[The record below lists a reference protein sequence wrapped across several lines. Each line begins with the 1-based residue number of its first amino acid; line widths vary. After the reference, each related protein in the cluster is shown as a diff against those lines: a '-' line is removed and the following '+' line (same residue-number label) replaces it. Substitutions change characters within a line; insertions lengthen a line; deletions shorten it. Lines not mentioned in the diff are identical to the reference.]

1 MKQRLIAFA
10 SLLFV
15 CYGAMAQNRV
25 VSGTIYDKETKEPLM
40 QTTVQLLKTDSSY
53 VAGAASAEDG
63 SFKITVP
70 EDGKY
75 ILRMTNIGYSN
86 VYRNITMA
94 EGKDVALGKINMA
107 TDAVMLKEVVAKGMA
122 QKLVVK
128 EDTFIYNAAAYRTP
142 EGSVVEELVKR
153 LPGAQVG
160 EDGKITINGKQV
172 TRIKVDGK
180 EFMNGDSQTALKNLP
195 TSIIEKVRAYD
206 EKSDMARMTGVDDG
220 EENMILD
227 FGIKPGMNKG
237 FLGNADLAAG
247 THDRYAGRVMAGI
260 MKDNDRLMIMGNAN
274 NTNDRGFG
282 GRGGRGGA
290 GNGLQAN
297 KMVALNY
304 NYEITNKII
313 FDLNGRWNHSDG
325 DNVSKTYSW
334 NTLNKTPSYNIN
346 MSTSQNRNDNFNF
359 GGRLEWHPDTMTTI
373 QVRPSL
379 SFSNGDSHSESDGAE
394 FLKDPYS
401 YDANADLFDQK
412 IMESLY
418 KSHPEDF
425 VNQSSNRNLGNNNS
439 LQFNVNA
446 TLSRKLSSRGNSIT
460 IQGRYG
466 KNDRDNESLSAQNDF
481 LYKEK
486 AYDGSDS
493 LRLTNRYKT
502 NPTNSHNYQVSASY
516 TERLSHYS
524 FLVLRYMYRYTYSDN
539 NQSTYDFSD
548 SSFGYDPSGRKIE
561 LRYNSFDDFLNPYTR
576 LNPLSHYYDSIQSR
590 SSERK
595 NYLHEIEL
603 TWRRTT
609 NNYNLNLGVLFQP
622 QTQHLLSYK
631 MGKNFDV
638 KRSVSNF
645 TPTLDF
651 NYKFNRRKTL
661 RLNYR
666 ARTSQPDMDDMLP
679 ITDDSNPMRI
689 RVGNP
694 ELKPSFTQSA
704 QLRYNNYIQS
714 HFSSVMA
721 FVNYNN
727 TRNSVSNMVTRDE
740 KTGVQTTKPMNINGD
755 WNIMSAIMYNAAI
768 DTMGVWN
775 FNSFTNIRYNN
786 SVNYVNLAKPGTPD
800 DIQKNYTRST
810 SLGENLGISYRNS
823 WLEVELNGNVNY
835 TINKNKLQPN
845 QDRKTW
851 DYQYGTDIT
860 ATAPWGTAFSTSAHM
875 SSRRGFSGDA
885 NTNEF
890 IWNMQFSQSFLNGK
904 PLTVSLQFYDVLNQK
919 SSFTNSVSAS
929 GYTDSWS
936 NGINSYAMLHVIY
949 RFNAF
954 GGKNAR
960 GGRGGFGG
968 PGGMPGPP
976 PGGFG
981 GGGRGGRGG
990 APGGGGFGGGM
1001 PRGGFGG
1008 GGFGGGGRF

>member
-1 MKQRLIAFA
+1 
-10 SLLFV
+10 
-15 CYGAMAQNRV
+15 
-25 VSGTIYDKETKEPLM
+25 M
-40 QTTVQLLKTDSSY
+40 QTTVQLLKTDSTY
-53 VAGAASAEDG
+53 VTGAASAEDG
-63 SFKITVP
+63 TFKITVP

-75 ILRMTNIGYSN
+75 ILRLTNIGYSN
-86 VYRNITMA
+86 VYRNVTMA
-94 EGKDVALGKINMA
+94 EGKDIALGKINMA

-153 LPGAQVG
+153 LPGAQVD
-160 EDGKITINGKQV
+160 ENGKIKINGKEV
-172 TRIKVDGK
+172 TKIKVDGK

-260 MKDNDRLMIMGNAN
+260 MKDNDRLMLMGNAN

-346 MSTSQNRNDNFNF
+346 MSTSQNRNDSFNF

-379 SFSNGDSHSESDGAE
+379 SFSNGDSHSETDKAE
-394 FLKDPYS
+394 FSKDPYS
-401 YDANADLFDQK
+401 FDEYGEDVDLFDKK
-412 IMESLY
+412 IMEAMR

-425 VNQSSNRNLGNNNS
+425 VNQNANKNLSNNNS

-466 KNDRDNESLSAQNDF
+466 KNDRDNESLSAQNTYF
-481 LYKEK
+481 AKEK
-486 AYDGSDS
+486 DVDT
-493 LRLTNRYKT
+493 LRTNRYNT
-502 NPTNSHNYQVSASY
+502 NPTNNNSYQVSASY
-516 TERLSHYS
+516 TERLSQYS
-524 FLVLRYMYRYTYSDN
+524 FLVLRYMYRYNYSDN

-548 SSFGYDPSGRKIE
+548 YEPFGAPT
-561 LRYNSFDDFLNPYTR
+561 LRYGGFDEFLNAPIR
-576 LNPLSHYYDSIQSR
+576 IKPLSDRYDSIQSR

-609 NNYNLNLGVLFQP
+609 NAYNLNLGVLFQP
-622 QTQHLLSYK
+622 QTQHLLSTK

-666 ARTSQPDMDDMLP
+666 ANTSQPDMDDMLP
-679 ITDDSNPMRI
+679 IEDDRDPLNIRI
-689 RVGNP
+689 GNP
-694 ELKPSFTQSA
+694 ELKPSFTQRA

-721 FVNYNN
+721 FVNYSN
-727 TRNSVSNMVTRDE
+727 TRNSVSRVVQRDE
-740 KTGVQTTKPMNINGD
+740 ETGVQRITPMNINGD
-755 WNIMSAIMYNAAI
+755 WNVMSAIMYNAAI

-845 QDRKTW
+845 QDRNTW

-890 IWNMQFSQSFLNGK
+890 IWNMQFSQSFLKGR

-990 APGGGGFGGGM
+990 APGGAPGGGFGGGM

-1008 GGFGGGGRF
+1008 GGFGGGRMF

>member
-394 FLKDPYS
+394 FSKDPYS

-561 LRYNSFDDFLNPYTR
+561 LRYNSFDDFLDPYTR

-638 KRSVSNF
+638 ERSVSNF

-689 RVGNP
+689 RIGNP

-890 IWNMQFSQSFLNGK
+890 IWNMQFSQSFLKGK

-990 APGGGGFGGGM
+990 APGGGFGGGM

>member
-394 FLKDPYS
+394 FSKDPYS

-486 AYDGSDS
+486 AHDGSDS

-561 LRYNSFDDFLNPYTR
+561 LRYNSFDDFLDPYTR

-631 MGKNFDV
+631 MEKNFDV

-890 IWNMQFSQSFLNGK
+890 IWNMQFSQSFLKGK

-990 APGGGGFGGGM
+990 APGGGFGGGM

-1008 GGFGGGGRF
+1008 GGRF

>member
-1 MKQRLIAFA
+1 
-10 SLLFV
+10 
-15 CYGAMAQNRV
+15 
-25 VSGTIYDKETKEPLM
+25 M
-40 QTTVQLLKTDSSY
+40 QTTVQLLKTDSTY
-53 VAGAASAEDG
+53 VTGAASAEDG
-63 SFKITVP
+63 TFKITVP

-75 ILRMTNIGYSN
+75 ILRLTNIGYSN
-86 VYRNITMA
+86 VYRNVTMA
-94 EGKDVALGKINMA
+94 EGKDIALGKINMA

-153 LPGAQVG
+153 LPGAQVD
-160 EDGKITINGKQV
+160 ENGKIKINGKEV
-172 TRIKVDGK
+172 TKIKVDGK

-260 MKDNDRLMIMGNAN
+260 MKDNDRLMLMGNAN

-346 MSTSQNRNDNFNF
+346 MSTSQNRNDSFNF

-379 SFSNGDSHSESDGAE
+379 SFSNGDSHSETDKAE
-394 FLKDPYS
+394 FSKDPYS
-401 YDANADLFDQK
+401 FDEYGEDVDLFDKK
-412 IMESLY
+412 IMEAMR

-425 VNQSSNRNLGNNNS
+425 VNQNANKNLSNNNS

-466 KNDRDNESLSAQNDF
+466 KNDRDNESLSAQNTYF
-481 LYKEK
+481 AKEK
-486 AYDGSDS
+486 DVDT
-493 LRLTNRYKT
+493 LRTNRYNT
-502 NPTNSHNYQVSASY
+502 NPTNNNSYQVSASY
-516 TERLSHYS
+516 TERLSQYS
-524 FLVLRYMYRYTYSDN
+524 FLVLRYMYRYNYSDN

-548 SSFGYDPSGRKIE
+548 YEPFGAPT
-561 LRYNSFDDFLNPYTR
+561 LRYGGFDEFLNAPIR
-576 LNPLSHYYDSIQSR
+576 IKPLSDRYDSIQSR

-638 KRSVSNF
+638 ERSVSNF

-694 ELKPSFTQSA
+694 ELKPSFTQRA

-721 FVNYNN
+721 FVNYSN
-727 TRNSVSNMVTRDE
+727 TRNSVSRVVQRDE
-740 KTGVQTTKPMNINGD
+740 ETGVQRITPMNINGD
-755 WNIMSAIMYNAAI
+755 WNVMSAIMYNAAI

-845 QDRKTW
+845 QDRNTW

-890 IWNMQFSQSFLNGK
+890 IWNMQFSQSFLKGK

-990 APGGGGFGGGM
+990 APGGAPGGGFGGGM

-1008 GGFGGGGRF
+1008 GGFGGGRMF

>member
-1 MKQRLIAFA
+1 
-10 SLLFV
+10 
-15 CYGAMAQNRV
+15 
-25 VSGTIYDKETKEPLM
+25 
-40 QTTVQLLKTDSSY
+40 
-53 VAGAASAEDG
+53 
-63 SFKITVP
+63 
-70 EDGKY
+70 
-75 ILRMTNIGYSN
+75 
-86 VYRNITMA
+86 
-94 EGKDVALGKINMA
+94 
-107 TDAVMLKEVVAKGMA
+107 
-122 QKLVVK
+122 
-128 EDTFIYNAAAYRTP
+128 
-142 EGSVVEELVKR
+142 
-153 LPGAQVG
+153 
-160 EDGKITINGKQV
+160 
-172 TRIKVDGK
+172 
-180 EFMNGDSQTALKNLP
+180 
-195 TSIIEKVRAYD
+195 
-206 EKSDMARMTGVDDG
+206 
-220 EENMILD
+220 
-227 FGIKPGMNKG
+227 
-237 FLGNADLAAG
+237 
-247 THDRYAGRVMAGI
+247 
-260 MKDNDRLMIMGNAN
+260 
-274 NTNDRGFG
+274 
-282 GRGGRGGA
+282 
-290 GNGLQAN
+290 
-297 KMVALNY
+297 
-304 NYEITNKII
+304 
-313 FDLNGRWNHSDG
+313 
-325 DNVSKTYSW
+325 
-334 NTLNKTPSYNIN
+334 
-346 MSTSQNRNDNFNF
+346 
-359 GGRLEWHPDTMTTI
+359 
-373 QVRPSL
+373 
-379 SFSNGDSHSESDGAE
+379 
-394 FLKDPYS
+394 
-401 YDANADLFDQK
+401 
-412 IMESLY
+412 
-418 KSHPEDF
+418 
-425 VNQSSNRNLGNNNS
+425 
-439 LQFNVNA
+439 
-446 TLSRKLSSRGNSIT
+446 
-460 IQGRYG
+460 
-466 KNDRDNESLSAQNDF
+466 
-481 LYKEK
+481 
-486 AYDGSDS
+486 
-493 LRLTNRYKT
+493 
-502 NPTNSHNYQVSASY
+502 
-516 TERLSHYS
+516 
-524 FLVLRYMYRYTYSDN
+524 MYRYTYSDN

-561 LRYNSFDDFLNPYTR
+561 LRYNSFDDFLDPYTR

-609 NNYNLNLGVLFQP
+609 NAYNLNLGVLFQP

-638 KRSVSNF
+638 ERSVSNF

-689 RVGNP
+689 RIGNP

-890 IWNMQFSQSFLNGK
+890 IWNMQFSQSFLKGK

-968 PGGMPGPP
+968 PSGMPGPP

-990 APGGGGFGGGM
+990 APGGGFGGGM

>member
-1 MKQRLIAFA
+1 MKQRLFALA
-10 SLLFV
+10 SLLLV
-15 CYGAMAQNRV
+15 CYGAMAQNSV

-40 QTTVQLLKTDSSY
+40 QTTVQLLKADSSY

-94 EGKDVALGKINMA
+94 DGKDVALGKINMA

-153 LPGAQVG
+153 LPGAQVS

-172 TRIKVDGK
+172 NRIKVDGK

-195 TSIIEKVRAYD
+195 TSIIERVKAYD

-313 FDLNGRWNHSDG
+313 FDLNGRWNHGDG

-346 MSTSQNRNDNFNF
+346 KSTTQNRNDNFNF
-359 GGRLEWHPDTMTTI
+359 GGRFEWHPDTLTTI
-373 QVRPSL
+373 QLRPNL
-379 SFSNGDSHSESDGAE
+379 SYSNRDSHSETEKAE
-394 FLKDPYS
+394 FSKDPYS
-401 YDANADLFDQK
+401 YDEDADLFDKK
-412 IMESLY
+412 IMEGMY
-418 KSHPEDF
+418 KLHPEDF
-425 VNQSSNRNLGNNNS
+425 VNQNANRNLSNNNS
-439 LQFNVNA
+439 FQFNVMG
-446 TLSRKLSSRGNSIT
+446 TFSRKLSSRGNSLT
-460 IQGRYG
+460 IQGRYSKSDG
-466 KNDRDNESLSAQNDF
+466 EDESLSAQKTNYYLF
-481 LYKEK
+481 K
-486 AYDGSDS
+486 ANDGSDS
-493 LRLTNRYKT
+493 LRLTNRYNT
-502 NPTNSHNYQVSASY
+502 NPTNNYNYQVSASY
-516 TERLSHYS
+516 TERLSKYS

-548 SSFGYDPSGRKIE
+548 YDRFGDPT
-561 LRYNSFDDFLNPYTR
+561 LRYGAFDDFLNYPIGIK
-576 LNPLSHYYDSIQSR
+576 PLSERYDSIQSR
-590 SSERK
+590 SSERN
-595 NYLHEIEL
+595 NYLHEVEL

-609 NNYNLNLGVLFQP
+609 NAYNLNLGVLYQP

-638 KRSVSNF
+638 ERSVSNI

-666 ARTSQPDMDDMLP
+666 ANTSQPSMDDMLP
-679 ITDDSNPMRI
+679 ITDDRDPLHIRI
-689 RVGNP
+689 GNP
-694 ELKPSFTQSA
+694 ELKPSFTQRA
-704 QLRYNNYIQS
+704 TLRYNNYIQS

-721 FVNYNN
+721 FVNYSN
-727 TRNSVSNMVTRDE
+727 TSNSVSSVVTRDE
-740 KTGVQTTKPMNINGD
+740 KTGVQTTKPMNIDGD
-755 WNIMSAIMYNAAI
+755 WNINGALMYNAAI

-775 FNSFTNIRYNN
+775 FNSFANVRYNN
-786 SVNYVNLAKPGTPD
+786 NVNYVNLKMSSDEA
-800 DIQKNYTRST
+800 DIEKNYTRST
-810 SLGENLGISYRNS
+810 SLGENLGFSYRNS

-845 QDRKTW
+845 QDRNTW
-851 DYQYGTDIT
+851 DFQYGTDIT

-875 SSRRGFSGDA
+875 SSRRGYSADA

-890 IWNMQFSQSFLNGK
+890 IWNMQFSQSFLKGK
-904 PLTVSLQFYDVLNQK
+904 PLTVSLQFYDVLNNK
-919 SSFTNSVSAS
+919 SSFTNTVTAS

-960 GGRGGFGG
+960 RGAFGG
-968 PGGMPGPP
+968 PGAPGGMP
-976 PGGFG
+976 PGGF

-990 APGGGGFGGGM
+990 APGGGAPGGFGGGMPGGGM